1 MATYLHP
8 GVYVEELPSGS
19 RPIEAVGTS
28 TACFIGYTLKGPM
41 EEPTLIT
48 SWNEYANLF
57 GGLQTTETA
66 VAGAAAPLG
75 DTMGYSVYAF
85 FQNGGS
91 TAYIIRSAQT
101 ANAATGALGAS
112 LITFTAINNGDAG
125 NDIVIQI
132 TENAGNYDV
141 EVGTGTGGGFVA
153 DETYNGV
160 TLTAGPNFIETL
172 INGPSVIVT
181 VSVVDAV
188 AAALEFTVAETEEI
202 SFNGGIDGAAAATGS
217 LVSGTPLV
225 TFTVVNEG
233 TWGNDLVVTISEVAG
248 VADYTV
254 AVGQGSGANFE
265 ALEEFEDISLTS
277 TDANY
282 LPNKINDISELV
294 TVVVDDLPGLVTEVG
309 TSNTEEIS
317 FSGGNNGSAPALA
330 EYTAIFIGLLKF
342 RDINMILLPGMYWD
356 MTDAGAKQAIINIGI
371 AHCETI
377 KNRMIL
383 VDPQPGDELDNGN
396 EVKALSLPTQT
407 YVASYYPWVLV
418 SNSAYDVDLNPGAS
432 KKLLAAPSG
441 FAAGLW
447 AKTDGRRG
455 VWKAPAGVES
465 ALLGVA
471 ELEFKVED
479 SEQNY
484 LNPLGVNAI
493 RKIPGYGP
501 VVWGSRTRA
510 TKSNPEWRYVPV
522 RRTAMFIE
530 ESLYNGIQWAVFEP
544 NDHRLWASLR
554 INMESFMNGLF
565 RAGAF
570 QGEKASDAYFVRC
583 GLGDTMTQGDIDR
596 GQVVAIIGFA
606 PLKPAE
612 FVIVRLQQIVG
623 QQ

>member
-8 GVYVEELPSGS
+8 GVYLEELPSGS

-28 TACFIGYTLKGPM
+28 TACFIGYTVKGPM
-41 EEPTLIT
+41 NTPTLIT
-48 SWNEYANLF
+48 SWNEYDSQF
-57 GGLQTTETA
+57 GGLQETETA
-66 VAGAAAPLG
+66 VAGAVAPLG
-75 DTMGYSVYAF
+75 DAMGFSVYAF

-91 TAYIIRSAQT
+91 TAYIVRSAQA

-112 LITFTAINNGDAG
+112 LVTFTAVNDGDAG
-125 NDIVIQI
+125 NDIVVHI
-132 TENAGNYDV
+132 TEDGGTFDV
-141 EVGTGTGGGFVA
+141 EVGTGTGGGFSA
-153 DETYNGV
+153 DETISNV
-160 TLTAGPNFIETL
+160 TFTAGADFIETRVA
-172 INGPSVIVT
+172 SESSIVT
-181 VSVVDAV
+181 VSVADAV
-188 AAALEFTVAETEEI
+188 AAAAEFGVGETEEI
-202 SFNGGIDGAAAATGS
+202 TFNGGLDDAAAATGS

-225 TFTVVNEG
+225 TFTAINEG
-233 TWGNDLVVTISEVAG
+233 TWGDDLVVIISESSG
-248 VADYTV
+248 DYTV
-254 AVGQGSGANFE
+254 AVGEGTGADFE
-265 ALEEFEDISLTS
+265 ALEEFEDVSLTD

-294 TVVVDDLPGLVTEVG
+294 TVVVDDLAGLVTEVG
-309 TSNTEEIS
+309 NDNSEEIT
-317 FSGGNNGSAPALA
+317 FSGGNDGSAPSLT
-330 EYTAIFIGLLKF
+330 EYTPIFNQLLKF
-342 RDINMILLPGMYWD
+342 RDINMLLLPGLYWD
-356 MTDAGAKQAIINIGI
+356 MTDAGAKQAIINAGI

-407 YVASYYPWVLV
+407 YVAAYYPWILV
-418 SNSAYDVDLNPGAS
+418 SNPAYDVDLNPGAS
-432 KKLLAAPSG
+432 QKLLAAPSG

-471 ELEFKVED
+471 ELEYKVED
-479 SEQNY
+479 PEQDY
-484 LNPLGVNAI
+484 LNPLGLNAI

-501 VVWGSRTRA
+501 VVWGARTRA

-544 NDHRLWASLR
+544 NDHRLWSSLR
-554 INMESFMNGLF
+554 INIESFMNGLF

-596 GQVVAIIGFA
+596 GQVIAVIGFA

>member
-8 GVYVEELPSGS
+8 GVYLEELPSGS

-28 TACFIGYTLKGPM
+28 TACFIGYTVKGPM
-41 EEPTLIT
+41 DTPTLIT
-48 SWNEYANLF
+48 SWNEYDSQF
-57 GGLQTTETA
+57 GGLQETETA
-66 VAGAAAPLG
+66 VAGAAVPLG
-75 DTMGYSVYAF
+75 DPMGFSVYAF

-91 TAYIIRSAQT
+91 TAYIIRSAQG
-101 ANAATGALGAS
+101 ANAATGELGAS
-112 LITFTAINNGDAG
+112 LVTFTAVNDGDAG
-125 NDIVIQI
+125 NDIVVRI
-132 TENAGNYDV
+132 TEDGGTFDV
-141 EVGTGTGGGFVA
+141 EVGTGTGGGFSA
-153 DETYNGV
+153 DETISNV
-160 TLTAGPNFIETL
+160 TFTAGADFIETRVA
-172 INGPSVIVT
+172 SESSIVT
-181 VSVVDAV
+181 VSVADAT
-188 AAALEFTVAETEEI
+188 AAAAEFGAGETEEI
-202 SFNGGIDGAAAATGS
+202 TFNGGLDGAAAATGS

-225 TFTVVNEG
+225 TFTAINEG
-233 TWGNDLVVTISEVAG
+233 TWGDDLVVTISESNG
-248 VADYTV
+248 DYTV
-254 AVGQGSGANFE
+254 AVGQGTGTDFE
-265 ALEEFEDISLTS
+265 AQEEFEDVSLTD
-277 TDANY
+277 TDPNY

-294 TVVVDDLPGLVTEVG
+294 TVEVNDLAGLVTEVA
-309 TSNTEEIS
+309 TDNTEEVT
-317 FSGGNNGSAPALA
+317 FSGGNNGSAPGLT
-330 EYTAIFIGLLKF
+330 EYTPIFNQLLKV
-342 RDINMILLPGMYWD
+342 RDINMLLLPGLYWD
-356 MTDAGAKQAIINIGI
+356 MTDAGAKQAIINAGI

-407 YVASYYPWVLV
+407 YVAAYYPWVVV
-418 SNSAYDVDLNPGAS
+418 SNPAYDVDLNPGAS
-432 KKLLAAPSG
+432 QKLLAAPSG

-471 ELEFKVED
+471 ELEYKVED
-479 SEQNY
+479 PEQDY
-484 LNPLGVNAI
+484 LNPLGINAI

-544 NDHRLWASLR
+544 NDHRLWSSLR
-554 INMESFMNGLF
+554 INIESFMNGLF

-596 GQVVAIIGFA
+596 GQVIAIVGFA